1 MEKSNCHC
9 TRVYWFS
16 SSQCKIMHLKL
27 ASGAAHIYSLPVSP
41 ALLLG
46 REGVKGFSN
55 AKSSYSRG
63 SWGGRCHLCDTG
75 GWGQSTQPNNKD
87 VILRPTPFSVTD
99 FRCDILLFVLN
110 EKAKEKTRPSSL
122 LKALT
127 SHPASAGL
135 MLRAVKYLRESDV
148 RQKLFRLSF
157 GCSCWSQKE
166 LDLKTTTKKNPV
178 DWKCS
183 MYCCSRCSSG
193 KKEPSSLWGKERES
207 FFI

>member
-27 ASGAAHIYSLPVSP
+27 ASGAAHICSLPVTP
-41 ALLLG
+41 TLLLG
-46 REGVKGFSN
+46 RESVKGFSN

-135 MLRAVKYLRESDV
+135 MLRAVKYLRERVMWGRSYLGWALAV
-148 RQKLFRLSF
+148 HVEVKRNLTLKQQQKKSSWLEVLHVLLFQVF
-157 GCSCWSQKE
+157 
-166 LDLKTTTKKNPV
+166 
-178 DWKCS
+178 
-183 MYCCSRCSSG
+183 
-193 KKEPSSLWGKERES
+193 LW
-207 FFI
+207 